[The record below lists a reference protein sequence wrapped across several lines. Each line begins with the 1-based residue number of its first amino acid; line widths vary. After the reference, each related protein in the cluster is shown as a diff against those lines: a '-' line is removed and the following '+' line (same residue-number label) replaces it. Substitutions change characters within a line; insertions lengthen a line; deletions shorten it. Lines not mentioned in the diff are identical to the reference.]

1 MAAKHRHG
9 SSRDKPFHRSRWT
22 WTTMRELMVDC
33 ATSLDVEAKAT
44 DALATGGVRHADAKS
59 PSAI

>member
-1 MAAKHRHG
+1 
-9 SSRDKPFHRSRWT
+9 
-22 WTTMRELMVDC
+22 MRELMVDC